1 MKRIY
6 NSKAYIIL
14 TIIAVC
20 IIIALVLRYIFSNKE
35 VLALVSPL
43 EVYQG
48 EPVNYSDSTYRAK
61 EWLWEFGNGDISNK
75 KSGSY
80 VYPRTGAYQIR
91 LTVNQSM
98 RKEFI
103 VNVREPVKFEIDS
116 LIKIDAPMDAMQGQ
130 YVIFRGIG
138 HAKEWRWSFG
148 ETGMVDYRDQVAM
161 YAYSEPGT
169 YDIEL
174 MTETIKYPIRHTITI
189 LPVYNEEEDDT
200 RSMIGNDI
208 REKLQAI
215 VDGKPFNVNYNHI
228 LNKYL
233 CNNPNVI
240 ITINDDKKNDF
251 YSYCQGLK
259 IIGKYNTTIQE
270 VIVYPD
276 ENNPNCLKKF
286 DVRQTS
292 KREY

>member
-1 MKRIY
+1 
-6 NSKAYIIL
+6 
-14 TIIAVC
+14 
-20 IIIALVLRYIFSNKE
+20 
-35 VLALVSPL
+35 
-43 EVYQG
+43 
-48 EPVNYSDSTYRAK
+48 
-61 EWLWEFGNGDISNK
+61 
-75 KSGSY
+75 
-80 VYPRTGAYQIR
+80 
-91 LTVNQSM
+91 
-98 RKEFI
+98 
-103 VNVREPVKFEIDS
+103 
-116 LIKIDAPMDAMQGQ
+116 
-130 YVIFRGIG
+130 
-138 HAKEWRWSFG
+138 
-148 ETGMVDYRDQVAM
+148 MVDYRDQVAM

-200 RSMIGNDI
+200 RSMMGNDI

-259 IIGKYNTTIQE
+259 IIGKYNTTIHE

-276 ENNPNCLKKF
+276 EKNPNCLKKF

>member
-6 NSKAYIIL
+6 NSKAYIISS
-14 TIIAVC
+14 IIAVC

-61 EWLWEFGNGDISNK
+61 EWLWEFGNGDISTK

-116 LIKIDAPMDAMQGQ
+116 LIKIDGPMDAMQGQ

-200 RSMIGNDI
+200 RSMMGNDI

>member
-6 NSKAYIIL
+6 NSKAFIVL
-14 TIIAVC
+14 SIIAVC
-20 IIIALVLRYIFSNKE
+20 VIIALVLRYIFSNKE

-91 LTVNQSM
+91 LTVNKSM

-116 LIKIDAPMDAMQGQ
+116 LIKIDGPIDAMQGQ

-189 LPVYNEEEDDT
+189 LPVYTDLRHENT
-200 RSMIGNDI
+200 LSAGNI
-208 REKLQAI
+208 AA
-215 VDGKPFNVNYNHI
+215 H
-228 LNKYL
+228 
-233 CNNPNVI
+233 
-240 ITINDDKKNDF
+240 
-251 YSYCQGLK
+251 
-259 IIGKYNTTIQE
+259 
-270 VIVYPD
+270 
-276 ENNPNCLKKF
+276 
-286 DVRQTS
+286 RQPS
-292 KREY
+292 AAA

>member
-14 TIIAVC
+14 SIIAVC
-20 IIIALVLRYIFSNKE
+20 IIIALVLRYILSNKE

-48 EPVNYSDSTYRAK
+48 ELVNYSDSTYRAK
-61 EWLWEFGNGDISNK
+61 EWLWEFGNGDISTK

-116 LIKIDAPMDAMQGQ
+116 LIKIDGPMDAMQGQ

-200 RSMIGNDI
+200 RSMMGNDI